1 MAAAVI
7 AKRSVDP
14 EMAVPDPKRRLASD
28 VEFVSRQ
35 EYTRMFRRG
44 DTLGAGSTGVVIAM
58 TSTRFPRQQLAVK
71 EIECS
76 DFDEL
81 ANGLDECET
90 ALAVGRH
97 PHLCTT
103 LAALA
108 VTGAVDGSGTFV
120 LVMERAMGYTLY
132 HHLRDTRQAKR
143 QMDAGAVLAQ
153 CLAALAAVH
162 AAGYAHCD
170 VKPENLLLR
179 ELVRPGETPHL
190 QLCDFSSANVIDT
203 DTGLF
208 RDGLPNHDLC
218 TAYYRAPEC
227 SLAVLLRVPTEVGS
241 APPRLGQDIEMRCGD
256 ESLRVGAPMDVWAAA
271 CVAVECLRDSPLFYE
286 EENHELMRAMLL
298 QLGAPQPEWP
308 PATHWLQRKR
318 LLPILRP
325 SQACVKPVR
334 AVLWDRLVGM
344 EACTLNTLRSL
355 LRWDPEERPSA
366 EQALEQ
372 LGRQPPT
379 IKILKD

>member
-28 VEFVSRQ
+28 IEFVSRQ

-227 SLAVLLRVPTEVGS
+227 SLAVLWPQESNGEDGLLR
-241 APPRLGQDIEMRCGD
+241 I
-256 ESLRVGAPMDVWAAA
+256 GAPMDVWAAA

-286 EENHELMRAMLL
+286 EENRELMRAMLL
-298 QLGAPQPEWP
+298 QLGAPQPEWQ

-318 LLPILRP
+318 MLPILRP
-325 SQACVKPVR
+325 SQAAVKPVR